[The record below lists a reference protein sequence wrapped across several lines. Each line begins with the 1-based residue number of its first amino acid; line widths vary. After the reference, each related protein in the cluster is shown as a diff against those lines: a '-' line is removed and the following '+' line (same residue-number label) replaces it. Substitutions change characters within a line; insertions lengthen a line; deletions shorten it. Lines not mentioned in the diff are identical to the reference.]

1 MVGRL
6 INDLETHVYVS
17 ETHNYKDA
25 YENIRITK
33 QPSLYMFQNTY
44 LLTILNLQEK
54 DLKIATVRIQNPKK
68 KS

>member
-25 YENIRITK
+25 YESQN
-33 QPSLYMFQNTY
+33 SLLF
-44 LLTILNLQEK
+44 ICFK
-54 DLKIATVRIQNPKK
+54 TVTF
-68 KS
+68 